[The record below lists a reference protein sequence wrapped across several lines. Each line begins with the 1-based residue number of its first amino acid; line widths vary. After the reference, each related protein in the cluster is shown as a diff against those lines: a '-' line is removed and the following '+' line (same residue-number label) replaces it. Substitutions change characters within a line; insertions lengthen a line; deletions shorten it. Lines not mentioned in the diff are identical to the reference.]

1 MDANFVPPARPT
13 TPRTVQWSN
22 DQWEEQSHWEQA
34 QWIKSPRRR
43 QSPRQR
49 SKKGKQGPHAKGKGK
64 QKHAD
69 DQVQYGPQSLP
80 AMPSLEPPWMTASTA
95 APSMSLGPFSS
106 QMSETKD
113 DKDKDKQLRSLVAAL
128 RKHQDALP
136 DDVQALMKD
145 VSIRAGQQETKQL
158 HAAVSQHGRAKRE
171 IADAQA
177 ARLNMHVAWK
187 NFLSQSV
194 QQWTAYTNQFM
205 SQEKQLMDRLQAAQ
219 ENLAVAKEN
228 LSSSQLAAGVVP
240 KEDAAMASD
249 TEDIPAKAHDSAAG
263 EKIAASFQDLANNL
277 RALHTQAVQ
286 AVQQEVDQQ
295 DRKRPRTESPNS
307 KEKEKETPPNP
318 GFGEGE

>member
-1 MDANFVPPARPT
+1 MDTNFVPQVRPT
-13 TPRTVQWSN
+13 TPRRVQWN
-22 DQWEEQSHWEQA
+22 QDQWEEQPHWEQT

-49 SKKGKQGPHAKGKGK
+49 SKKGPQGSHAKGKGK
-64 QKHAD
+64 QKQAD

-95 APSMSLGPFSS
+95 APSMPLGPSPS
-106 QMSETKD
+106 QMSEAKD
-113 DKDKDKQLRSLVAAL
+113 DKGQEKQMRSLVAAL
-128 RKHQDALP
+128 RKHQDVLP
-136 DDVQALMKD
+136 EDVQALMKD

-171 IADAQA
+171 IAAAQA

-205 SQEKQLMDRLQAAQ
+205 SQEKQLMERLQAAQ
-219 ENLAVAKEN
+219 ENLTIAKEN
-228 LSSSQLAAGVVP
+228 LSSSQSAAGVVP
-240 KEDAAMASD
+240 KEDATMNSD
-249 TEDIPAKAHDSAAG
+249 TEDIPAKAHESAAG

-277 RALHTQAVQ
+277 QALHTQAVQ

-295 DRKRPRTESPNS
+295 DRKRPRVDSPNS
-307 KEKEKETPPNP
+307 KEKDKEAPHNP